1 MLNLLLN
8 GAKIVIISEINS
20 KSIDFSME
28 IQKNCVILHRD
39 SQKVDNEL
47 GSDALY
53 DDAGAGAHHS
63 RAGAG

>member
-1 MLNLLLN
+1 
-8 GAKIVIISEINS
+8 
-20 KSIDFSME
+20 ME